1 MGPRKVIFRTDSL
14 CSCWN
19 EHHNVFKWQPSFLST
34 FTTNSTFKHELFT
47 ILRPAIIWVI
57 TQRVVAIPYRSF
69 GTTCRSHLQGSSYL
83 IFLDCLTHKS
93 LKSRTVHNTLCPGV
107 QDNIFTRGAVKHK
120 SQVWQRPSRCVVT
133 KLYNVLYSINTQ
145 LYMSIV
151 ILHIHS
157 GHIMATCFDR
167 KRLSSGQ

>member
-1 MGPRKVIFRTDSL
+1 MEAFQTGPRKVVFRTDSM

-19 EHHNVFKWQPSFLST
+19 EHHSVLKWHPSFLST
-34 FTTNSTFKHELFT
+34 FTTNSTLKHELFT
-47 ILRPAIIWVI
+47 TLRPAIIWVI
-57 TQRVVAIPYRSF
+57 TQRVVAVSYRRF
-69 GTTCRSHLQGSSYL
+69 GTTCRSSYP

-107 QDNIFTRGAVKHK
+107 QDNIFTHGAVKRN

-133 KLYNVLYSINTQ
+133 KLYNVLHSVNTQ
-145 LYMSIV
+145 LYISTV

-167 KRLSSGQ
+167 KRSSSGQ